1 MGATSLICSGAKV
14 DASAPAVAYRAF
26 RSLSPSYDPR
36 YATFTAWPVLRLS
49 PRLHRQFLPRRQALP
64 TVI

>member
-36 YATFTAWPVLRLS
+36 YATFTAWLVLRLS
-49 PRLHRQFLPRRQALP
+49 PRLQVPSRRQRQGLP
-64 TVI
+64 TAI